1 MLDHQVKTRWQPLAS
16 SFSRAFSP
24 AVALTTVVVAAG
36 FKGGLSL
43 WGVAVLFMG
52 VGVLPAVTYKVSG
65 RIFERYALPDKWRAH
80 LLAVLFWVAALVC
93 MVLQMSAP
101 ITETVV
107 ALFAGNVA
115 LLVLRRWLDVSGH
128 VSVLTFAVLWV
139 WAVFGAAW
147 AWLLVLSP
155 LMVLSRVKLREHS
168 LGEAIIG
175 ALLGVATFGCFL
187 GATTWSLIK

>member
-1 MLDHQVKTRWQPLAS
+1 MLDHQAKTRWQPLAS

-36 FKGGLSL
+36 YKGGLSF
-43 WGVAVLFMG
+43 WGVAVLFLG

-93 MVLQMSAP
+93 MILQMSAP

-115 LLVLRRWLDVSGH
+115 LLILRRWLDVSGH

-139 WAVFGAAW
+139 GAVFGATW
-147 AWLLVLSP
+147 AWLLILSP